1 MWHRINQ
8 LRTKLS
14 FLWHS
19 SLNNGTK
26 MTPKCHSVFPLF
38 FGISKFNLNKRI
50 KAKKTTK
57 ILMTN
62 PQLFYS
68 GTRKL
73 SEAKKASNW
82 TEDIVI

>member
-1 MWHRINQ
+1 
-8 LRTKLS
+8 
-14 FLWHS
+14 
-19 SLNNGTK
+19 

-73 SEAKKASNW
+73 SEAKKASN
-82 TEDIVI
+82 